1 MYPQFRA
8 IIQYRL
14 KTVGK
19 EEHMN
24 NNRQSYNAGEK
35 ITALY
40 CRLSRDDELQGDSNS
55 IINQKAILQKYT
67 DDNGFRNTFLF
78 VDDGY
83 SGTTFDRPDW
93 NRLMG
98 LVDEGR
104 VGTIIVKDMSR
115 LGRDYLKVG
124 MYTEMVFPNADIRF
138 IAINN
143 GVDSANQSENDM
155 TPFINIFNEF
165 YAKDTS
171 RKIRAVFKA
180 KGQSG
185 KPLSTNPPYGYVKDP
200 EDKTHWLVDEKA
212 AEVVRE
218 IFRLCIQGYGVSEIA
233 KEITKQHILNPTAYA
248 KAGGRSVPDNR
259 GGDNDYTWRGSKVS
273 HMLSRPEYLGHTV
286 NFKTYRKSYKQKKQL
301 KRDPSEW
308 QIFENTHEAI
318 IDRETYDIVQ
328 RIRDGRRR
336 VTPMGEMPTLSGMV
350 FCADCGAKLYQVRGR
365 NLPQSEYMVCAT
377 YRKRGKEVCS
387 SHQIRNSVIEEF
399 LLDGI
404 RSMTAYVREHEDEF
418 VEMVTMLSKAETE
431 KALRDEKR
439 ELEQAQTRVRKL
451 DAIIQRLY
459 EDNVEGKISDERF
472 AKMSENYES
481 EQKSLERR
489 IIEIRSSIATQ
500 KENCINV
507 NSFVALV
514 RKHTDI
520 QELNAEAILEFVE
533 RLEVFQPARVGGRKV
548 QRLRIVW
555 NCIGEFTP
563 PQP

>member
-1 MYPQFRA
+1 
-8 IIQYRL
+8 
-14 KTVGK
+14 
-19 EEHMN
+19 MN

-55 IINQKAILQKYT
+55 IINQKAILQKYA

-248 KAGGRSVPDNR
+248 KAGGCSVSDNR
-259 GGDNDYTWRGSKVS
+259 GGDNDYTWRGSTVS

-318 IDRETYDIVQ
+318 VDRETYDIVQ
-328 RIRDGRRR
+328 RIRNGRRR
-336 VTPMGEMPTLSGMV
+336 RTPMGEMPLLSGMV
-350 FCADCGAKLYQVRGR
+350 FCADCGAKLYQVRSTKFRPG
-365 NLPQSEYMVCAT
+365 QEYMVCAT
-377 YRKRGKEVCS
+377 YRKKGKDQCT

-418 VEMVTMLSKAETE
+418 VEMVTKLSKAETE

-472 AKMSENYES
+472 YKMSESYEA
-481 EQKSLERR
+481 EQKALERR
-489 IIEIRSSIATQ
+489 IADLRSNIAAQ
-500 KENCINV
+500 QESRVNV

-520 QELNAEAILEFVE
+520 RELSAEIVREFVE
-533 RLEVFQPARVGGRKV
+533 RIEVFQPAQVGGRKV

-555 NCIGEFTP
+555 NCIGEFAL